1 MENKNQPKKKL
12 IFSSAE
18 DKTNQRLQDKGVEL
32 KLAQSKHK
40 KGDDLD
46 SEILSQMVDNLE
58 PKKQESSNT
67 QLLKELSSYNEFDDD
82 LSIQTKFS
90 LKMKKRK
97 RIYKNLFIVVLMA
110 LIFVFSYWFQND
122 IIDFSTSILDSDDN
136 VSSVDLNY
144 KSEFLFTTLLN
155 SSVVNKQIAVLSLEY
170 LESLKESESVFKTN
184 SQKKSATDKAKKI
197 KFDLTENFNKLKLN
211 LLKSQRNNLED
222 KSVLIKT
229 INSSDS
235 LDADQKSDLVSL
247 LKFAPILSL
256 LSQDYANFQ
265 DDKFLKFLK
274 SYLEVTNKMQL
285 NNIAL
290 IQIDKFN
297 QNKFLIDLE
306 KTLQNADAE
315 FELFKTS
322 PRIELVSVQ
331 VNSSS
336 KQGSVNLNIK
346 LDQKEPLKD
355 FLNIEESFLN
365 SNNFKGDLSKTFNL
379 ESLSKED
386 FYNLNLK
393 FQYI

>member
-18 DKTNQRLQDKGVEL
+18 DKTNQRIKDKGLDL
-32 KLAQSKHK
+32 KLAQSKYQ

-46 SEILSQMVDNLE
+46 SQILSQMVDNLE
-58 PKKQESSNT
+58 PKKEDESNT
-67 QLLKELSSYNEFDDD
+67 QLLKELSSYNEFEDD

-90 LKMKKRK
+90 LQMQKRK

-110 LIFVFSYWFQND
+110 LIFVFSYWFQNS
-122 IIDFSTSILDSDDN
+122 IIDLSMNILKSKDE

-155 SSVVNKQIAVLSLEY
+155 SSVINKQIAILSLEY
-170 LESLKESESVFKTN
+170 LESLKTSESVFRSRSEKDLA
-184 SQKKSATDKAKKI
+184 SKRAIQI
-197 KFDLTENFNKLKLN
+197 KGDLTKSFNKLKLN
-211 LLKSQRNNLED
+211 LLKSQKNNLQD
-222 KSVLIKT
+222 KSVLIDT
-229 INSSDS
+229 INSSTD
-235 LDADQKSDLVSL
+235 LEKDQKSDLVAL

-256 LSQDYANFQ
+256 LNQDYENFEGQ
-265 DDKFLKFLK
+265 EFLDFLK
-274 SYLEVTNKMQL
+274 SYLEATNKLEL
-285 NNIAL
+285 NNLAFY
-290 IQIDKFN
+290 QIDKFN
-297 QNKFLIDLE
+297 QNQFLMDLE
-306 KTLQNADAE
+306 KTLQNADSK

-322 PRIELVSVQ
+322 PRIELVSVE
-331 VNSSS
+331 VNPSS
-336 KQGSVNLNIK
+336 KLGSIDLNIK

-365 SNNFKGDLSKTFNL
+365 SNNFKGDLSKSFNL
-379 ESLSKED
+379 ESFSKED